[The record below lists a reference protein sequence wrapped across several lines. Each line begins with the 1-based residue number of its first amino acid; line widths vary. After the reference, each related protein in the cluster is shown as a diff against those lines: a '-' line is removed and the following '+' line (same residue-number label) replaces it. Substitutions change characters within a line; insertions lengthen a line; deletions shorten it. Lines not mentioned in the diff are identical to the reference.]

1 MPRAL
6 LPSGIELEY
15 DTFGSPAD
23 PTLLLVAGFT
33 AQMTSWE
40 DGFCRLAAD
49 HGYHVVRFDN
59 RDCGLSTKL
68 DGVRCDGMAAMAAV
82 IAGTPLP
89 EVPYTLS
96 EMAADGIG
104 LLDHLAVGRA
114 HAVGASM
121 GGMIVQHMA
130 IEFPDRLHSVTSVMS
145 TVGDLAYGTPTEEAV
160 EVLLSPPPP
169 SRDEYIAGAERYAVW
184 SSKRYFDAVA
194 ARLRAAADY
203 DRAFYPEGASRQLA
217 AVYASGDRTAA
228 LREVRVPMLVMH
240 GLDDTLIHPS
250 GGRRTA
256 ELVPGATLIEI
267 EDMGHDRPEPLWPV
281 IVGAIVR
288 HAEAATITGIE
299 VAS

>member
-15 DTFGSPAD
+15 DSFGSSAD
-23 PTLLLVAGFT
+23 PTMLLVAGFT

-49 HGYHVVRFDN
+49 HGHHVVRFDN

-96 EMAADGIG
+96 DMAADGIG
-104 LLDHLAVGRA
+104 LLDHLGVDRA

-130 IEFPDRLHSVTSVMS
+130 IEFADRLHSVTSVMS
-145 TVGDLAYGTPTEEAV
+145 TVGDLSYGTPTEEAI

-169 SRDEYIAGAERYAVW
+169 SRDECIANAERYGVW
-184 SSKRYFDAVA
+184 SSKRYFDPDA

-203 DRAFYPEGASRQLA
+203 DRSFYPEGATRQLA
-217 AVYASGDRTAA
+217 AVYASGDRTDA
-228 LREVRVPMLVMH
+228 LREVRVPMLVIH
-240 GLDDTLIHPS
+240 GLDDTLINPS

-256 ELVPGATLIEI
+256 ELVPGAILVEI

-281 IVGAIVR
+281 IVGAIAE
-288 HAEAATITGIE
+288 HTEAATTGDIE